1 MSSLNLHLSRR
12 IQHAITGLILLLLSY
27 IIPSYP
33 LGFILLTVATITF
46 YYIHYKRIYDIE
58 WDNWYMG
65 KFGMLLREHEVGEWE
80 KDEDNDDNGNTDDS
94 ASLSKS
100 KHITKKDT
108 TTTKYK
114 KRRRRRKTIP
124 SLPGAFYFLL
134 GTTISTYTF
143 PISIARTSLLVLSL
157 ADPIAGIVGV
167 ICSNIGLNISWKMLF
182 QKIVRGN
189 GERSGGG
196 GGGPTVAGSVACG
209 ITTILCTYV
218 YIPSSV
224 DDQSTI
230 SSPAASNHDSSSLSL
245 SFNARLCIGII
256 TTITE
261 AISGRYLP
269 IIAIRI
275 ADDNLWIPLV
285 VGSLVLLLNED

>member
-1 MSSLNLHLSRR
+1 MINLHLSRR
-12 IQHAITGLILLLLSY
+12 IQHTITGLILLLLSY

-58 WDNWYMG
+58 WDNWYIT

-80 KDEDNDDNGNTDDS
+80 EDDDNGNTDDS

-108 TTTKYK
+108 TTITKYK
-114 KRRRRRKTIP
+114 KRSRRKTIP

-143 PISIARTSLLVLSL
+143 SISIARTSLLVLSL
-157 ADPIAGIVGV
+157 ADPIAGILGV
-167 ICSNIGLNISWKMLF
+167 ICSNIGLNISWGMLL
-182 QKIVRGN
+182 QKILRGN
-189 GERSGGG
+189 NGNEERR

-218 YIPSSV
+218 YIPSYYV
-224 DDQSTI
+224 DDQS
-230 SSPAASNHDSSSLSL
+230 SSAANDDSSSISL

-256 TTITE
+256 TAITE

-269 IIAIRI
+269 IIGVRI

-285 VGSLVLLLNED
+285 VGSLILLLNQD

>member
-1 MSSLNLHLSRR
+1 MINLHLSRR

-33 LGFILLTVATITF
+33 LGFILLMAATITF

-58 WDNWYMG
+58 WDNWYIT
-65 KFGMLLREHEVGEWE
+65 KFGTLLREHELGEWE
-80 KDEDNDDNGNTDDS
+80 GENDNDDNGNTDEDS

-100 KHITKKDT
+100 KHITNKDT

-114 KRRRRRKTIP
+114 KRRSRRKTIP

-134 GTTISTYTF
+134 GTTMSTYTF
-143 PISIARTSLLVLSL
+143 SISIARTSLLVLSL

-167 ICSNIGLNISWKMLF
+167 ICRNIGLNISWKMLF
-182 QKIVRGN
+182 RMILRGN
-189 GERSGGG
+189 GERG

-218 YIPSSV
+218 YIPSYV
-224 DDQSTI
+224 DNQSTI
-230 SSPAASNHDSSSLSL
+230 SSSSNNDNSSISL
-245 SFNARLCIGII
+245 SFNARLWIGII
-256 TTITE
+256 TAITE

-269 IIAIRI
+269 VIGIRI

-285 VGSLVLLLNED
+285 VGSLILLLNED

>member
-1 MSSLNLHLSRR
+1 MINLHLSRR

-33 LGFILLTVATITF
+33 LGFILLTVATFAF

-58 WDNWYMG
+58 WDNWYIT
-65 KFGMLLREHEVGEWE
+65 KFGMLLREHELGEWE
-80 KDEDNDDNGNTDDS
+80 EGEDDNDDNGNTDDDN

-100 KHITKKDT
+100 KHVQANKDT
-108 TTTKYK
+108 TTITKYK
-114 KRRRRRKTIP
+114 KRRSRRKSIP

-143 PISIARTSLLVLSL
+143 SISIARTSLLVLSL

-167 ICSNIGLNISWKMLF
+167 ICSNIGLNISWGMLF

-189 GERSGGG
+189 NGNEERR

-218 YIPSSV
+218 YISSYYV
-224 DDQSTI
+224 DDQS
-230 SSPAASNHDSSSLSL
+230 SSAANYDSSSISL

-256 TTITE
+256 TAITE

-269 IIAIRI
+269 IIGVRI

-285 VGSLVLLLNED
+285 VGSLILLLNED

>member
-1 MSSLNLHLSRR
+1 MINLHLSRR

-33 LGFILLTVATITF
+33 LGFILLTVATLAF

-58 WDNWYMG
+58 WDIWYIN
-65 KFGMLLREHEVGEWE
+65 KFGMLLRQHEVGEWE
-80 KDEDNDDNGNTDDS
+80 EDEDNDDNVNTTDDGNN
-94 ASLSKS
+94 
-100 KHITKKDT
+100 KHVAKKDT
-108 TTTKYK
+108 TATTNYK

-134 GTTISTYTF
+134 GTTISTYAFT
-143 PISIARTSLLVLSL
+143 ISIARTSLLVLSF

-167 ICSNIGLNISWKMLF
+167 ICSNIGLNISWYMLF
-182 QKIVRGN
+182 QKIVRGI
-189 GERSGGG
+189 GERS

-230 SSPAASNHDSSSLSL
+230 SSSASSNNDNSSIL

-256 TTITE
+256 TAITE

-269 IIAIRI
+269 FIGIRI

-285 VGSLVLLLNED
+285 VGSLILLLNED

>member
-1 MSSLNLHLSRR
+1 MINLHLSRR
-12 IQHAITGLILLLLSY
+12 IQHTITGLILLLLSY

-33 LGFILLTVATITF
+33 LGFILLTVATLAF

-58 WDNWYMG
+58 WDNWYIT
-65 KFGMLLREHEVGEWE
+65 KFGMLLREHELGEWE
-80 KDEDNDDNGNTDDS
+80 DEEEDNDDGTNDDS

-100 KHITKKDT
+100 KHVQANKDT

-114 KRRRRRKTIP
+114 KRSRRKTIP

-143 PISIARTSLLVLSL
+143 PINIARTSLLVLSL

-189 GERSGGG
+189 NGNEERR

-218 YIPSSV
+218 YIPSYYV
-224 DDQSTI
+224 DDQS
-230 SSPAASNHDSSSLSL
+230 SSAANYDSSSISL

-256 TTITE
+256 TAITE

-269 IIAIRI
+269 IIGVRI

-285 VGSLVLLLNED
+285 VGSLILLLNED

>member
-1 MSSLNLHLSRR
+1 MINLHLSRR

-58 WDNWYMG
+58 WDNWYIT
-65 KFGMLLREHEVGEWE
+65 KFGMLLREHELGEWE
-80 KDEDNDDNGNTDDS
+80 EDEDDNYNNGDTDDS

-108 TTTKYK
+108 TTSK
-114 KRRRRRKTIP
+114 KMRRSRRKTIP

-143 PISIARTSLLVLSL
+143 SISIARTSLLVLSL

-167 ICSNIGLNISWKMLF
+167 FTTQYIGLNISWKMLF

-224 DDQSTI
+224 DNQSTI
-230 SSPAASNHDSSSLSL
+230 SSSASASNHDNSISL
-245 SFNARLCIGII
+245 SFNARLWIGII
-256 TTITE
+256 TAIIE

-269 IIAIRI
+269 VIGIRI

-285 VGSLVLLLNED
+285 VGSLILLLNQD